1 MPPFRD
7 GLAAFL
13 LPFSAKSGL
22 VLIDLNEFSAVV
34 NDFLR
39 YECVCEII
47 VFCTE
52 LMLFLRK

>member
-22 VLIDLNEFSAVV
+22 VLIDLNEFSVV

-39 YECVCEII
+39 YECVCEIKF
-47 VFCTE
+47 VCTE